1 MSTPRPTGTPAPP
14 TTTPGARP
22 PAPKRRGSLLAKEN
36 RRLLYGLVIGA
47 LVAVFAVLNLDEVE
61 VNWIFGTAQTPLI
74 VVIAVTFLLGALTGW
89 IAAAGRRRAKE
100 PKQHSRVD

>member
-1 MSTPRPTGTPAPP
+1 MSTPRPTGTPAP

-22 PAPKRRGSLLAKEN
+22 PAKRGAGRILAKEN
-36 RRLLYGLVIGA
+36 RRALAGLIIGA
-47 LVAVFAVLNLDEVE
+47 VTAVFAVLNLDEVE

-89 IAAAGRRRAKE
+89 IAGAGRRRAAQK
-100 PKQHSRVD
+100 